1 MHIMR
6 AEKIILDGKILENY
20 WLKSPFKRI
29 IQVIHVKEEEAKE
42 SGTPTTTNK
51 KLLVHMNGL

>member
-1 MHIMR
+1 MR